1 MNKDDFDI
9 ALNHYYDLI
18 EECKNI
24 VKIHPNLDIINQGE
38 LKDYIDYIV
47 IRDGSFLIQ
56 TSNKWNDIVH
66 HEIPLSAV
74 WDETYMTNQFQIKH
88 KKEQEIIESDLRREE
103 RKKQEDLR
111 KLAELKAKY
120 E

>member
-18 EECKNI
+18 QECENI
-24 VKIHPNLDIINQGE
+24 VKIHPNLDFITSGD
-38 LKDYIDYIV
+38 LKDYIDYII
-47 IRDGSFLIQ
+47 IRNGNFIVE
-56 TSNKWNDIVH
+56 TYNKYNDIVH

-111 KLAELKAKY
+111 KLAELKANY